1 MSQVRVADEY
11 IDKLFNNVIGVDPYH
26 SNEDAD
32 HHRWLKIVAD
42 GGGCMEIRFD
52 HSISGGYVSES
63 KYINLDS
70 LNGTVSVIKKAENVL
85 YYIIIRK

>member
-1 MSQVRVADEY
+1 
-11 IDKLFNNVIGVDPYH
+11 
-26 SNEDAD
+26 
-32 HHRWLKIVAD
+32 
-42 GGGCMEIRFD
+42 MEIRFD